1 MIVVFHDTVG
11 DLQVLLKKENNVKI
25 ATRIK
30 IVVFAMLG
38 ESLDE
43 IIYTL
48 ETSRTHVKKWVRR
61 YNEGNCDFKDLPR
74 SGRPQKIDEKKKKK

>member
-1 MIVVFHDTVG
+1 MGAYTVLRLSWIG
-11 DLQVLLKKENNVKI
+11 IIFKKRSRECE
-25 ATRIK
+25 
-30 IVVFAMLG
+30 LG

-43 IIYTL
+43 IIDTL